1 MYEVN
6 QGPCPWVGTGTATWP
21 DGRGA
26 ATKRRDLAQIR
37 STSGAVMKPQLI
49 RRLAASD
56 GTGRT
61 YRRYVAASRARFFA
75 QAAGSSVDLLA
86 LVVAE
91 TLERR
96 AQAEIRRGVLRDG
109 LYEMSVRAERSA
121 AHRRDDDE
129 DDV

>member
-1 MYEVN
+1 
-6 QGPCPWVGTGTATWP
+6 
-21 DGRGA
+21 
-26 ATKRRDLAQIR
+26 
-37 STSGAVMKPQLI
+37 MKPLLI
-49 RRLAASD
+49 RRPAASE
-56 GTGRT
+56 GTGRI

-91 TLERR
+91 ALQRR
-96 AQAEIRRGVLRDG
+96 AQAEIRRGVLRDA
-109 LYEMSVRAERSA
+109 LYEMPVRAERSA

>member
-75 QAAGSSVDLLA
+75 QAAGSSVNLLT

-91 TLERR
+91 ALERR